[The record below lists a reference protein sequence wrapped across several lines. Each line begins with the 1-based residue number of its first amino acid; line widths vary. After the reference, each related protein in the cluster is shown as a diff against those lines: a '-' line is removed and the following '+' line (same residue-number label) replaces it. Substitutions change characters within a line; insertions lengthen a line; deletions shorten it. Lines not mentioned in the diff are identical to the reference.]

1 MYLHCCHL
9 LPLCRWCY
17 CCGSLLLMFIS
28 YKCHTQSADIAG
40 PQYQL
45 SVVAQSTDN
54 RLVNDP
60 PTTFV
65 LFFVQHTR
73 LWWIYF
79 AQLVILLNFFQLHK
93 SHREYD
99 SFFMKYFLSAKS
111 SQAESGLSARW
122 VGLADLQYGTRSCF
136 PYGGHAVLSINCK
149 RVLHALAIAGP
160 SDMEVSSGLLKC
172 RRAYE

>member
-111 SQAESGLSARW
+111 SQAVIWEWTVWQVGW
-122 VGLADLQYGTRSCF
+122 VGW
-136 PYGGHAVLSINCK
+136 
-149 RVLHALAIAGP
+149 LAIWHQIMLPLWGTGCP
-160 SDMEVSSGLLKC
+160 
-172 RRAYE
+172 

>member
-40 PQYQL
+40 PNTSYQL
-45 SVVAQSTDN
+45 LPN
-54 RLVNDP
+54 R
-60 PTTFV
+60 PTTDHLCVVFCATYSNMV
-65 LFFVQHTR
+65 DIFCT
-73 LWWIYF
+73 IGYF
-79 AQLVILLNFFQLHK
+79 IKFFQLHK

-111 SQAESGLSARW
+111 SQAVIWEWTVCQVA
-122 VGLADLQYGTRSCF
+122 GLAEWQYGARSCF

-149 RVLHALAIAGP
+149 RVLHSLAIAGP
-160 SDMEVSSGLLKC
+160 SDMEVLSGLLKC